1 MQLFIFHLCSIL
13 SRAGGTLD
21 IFTSTE
27 AFIQERLAAEGP
39 VTSSEI
45 DGSSSGST
53 SSVHTNQTVE
63 VQQSRD
69 NLAPQKAPP
78 NLDISDTSSQTKLTS
93 NVDTSTAASMLLDD
107 ADKKKPAAAGIGL
120 EPIPSQQNCG
130 SNQTSQS
137 TKKKVKK
144 AGKTNAKKNDGKKKK
159 GLPRPGRAGDA
170 RMTKA
175 VQVKLDNPDMS
186 LVDALIA
193 AGFVFPELNETE
205 AKMRS
210 NVKDTNGVTVYQRR
224 NQLMRRLR
232 QFKEREKK

>member
-53 SSVHTNQTVE
+53 SSVHTSQTE
-63 VQQSRD
+63 AQQSKD
-69 NLAPQKAPP
+69 DLVPQKAPP
-78 NLDISDTSSQTKLTS
+78 NLDMSDTSSQTKLTS
-93 NVDTSTAASMLLDD
+93 NVDTSTAALMLSDD

-120 EPIPSQQNCG
+120 EPIPSQQNCE

-175 VQVKLDNPDMS
+175 VQVKLDNPEMS